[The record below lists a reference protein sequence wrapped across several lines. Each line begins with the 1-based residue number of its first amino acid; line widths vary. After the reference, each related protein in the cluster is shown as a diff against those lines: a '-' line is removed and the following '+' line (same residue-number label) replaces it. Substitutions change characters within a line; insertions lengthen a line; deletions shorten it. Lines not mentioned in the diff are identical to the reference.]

1 MYFKPM
7 PSVTIEYQI
16 GQINSKG
23 EERPAEVIGG
33 DIATTI
39 DAINEARANNFNH
52 PEAHFTLRDEC
63 DFAPLEKLKLEL
75 ELMHEFESA
84 WLPDVP
90 VGNLQFAW
98 IRHNPKVVDKQTQ
111 QTHYPFELNF
121 STAQIINGKQFYFYV
136 HSVDKP
142 LRSAFV
148 NWWHSAHPQFT
159 HPDCSPKYFSEART
173 WSDDERNV
181 YERANSVVSNTA
193 KVGKIKS
200 IDDVVLVLQ
209 KYDFKVERHKTYL
222 AIKDDSIERN
232 IRLKGRIFAKDFNFS
247 KPLEPRSL
255 NEVLPLSPQEYRNIL
270 NSEIAKR
277 KERLSHRYPH
287 LYLNNNHY
295 EKTRNNK
302 QSVVVTD
309 ECESGRTAGTGTR
322 DIACDGAI
330 KADERSIIGG
340 GSSRSDC
347 SEQESLQIN
356 DTSQNHEW
364 IGEIPDQICGG
375 CGNLRPAKNEGS
387 SDRVLGTEF
396 KSRVREIFARARNAR
411 NRDINRSES
420 SGEDGRSFEENIGEF
435 NSKIGGIF
443 ERYKGNAEDVVRTT
457 ATANSRTLA
466 KIRILCNAVTKVAVA
481 LYHKLKGIPNRSQGG
496 RDYDR

>member
-1 MYFKPM
+1 M

-90 VGNLQFAW
+90 VGNLQFTW

-159 HPDCSPKYFSEART
+159 HPDCSPRYFSEART
-173 WSDDERNV
+173 WSDAERNV
-181 YERANSVVSNTA
+181 YEHANTIVSNASKKGKINSV
-193 KVGKIKS
+193 
-200 IDDVVLVLQ
+200 DDVISALQ
-209 KYDFKVERHKTYL
+209 KNGFEIERHKSYL
-222 AIKDDSIERN
+222 SVKDDSIERN
-232 IRLKGRIFAKDFNFS
+232 IRLRGRIFAKDFDFS

-270 NSEIAKR
+270 DSEIAKR
-277 KERLSHRYPH
+277 KERLEHRYPT
-287 LYLNNNHY
+287 LYLNNNYSY

-302 QSVVVTD
+302 QSVVVID
-309 ECESGRTAGTGTR
+309 EFKDSRTAGTRTR
-322 DIACDGAI
+322 DIASNGAT
-330 KADERSIIGG
+330 KTNERRIIGG
-340 GSSRSDC
+340 GSVRSNSC
-347 SEQESLQIN
+347 EQESLQIN

-396 KSRVREIFARARNAR
+396 KTRIREIFARARNAR

-420 SGEDGRSFEENIGEF
+420 SSKTGFPLDQDFNVFGEEIGKILSRAGRRNRKAFSRIRRI
-435 NSKIGGIF
+435 SH
-443 ERYKGNAEDVVRTT
+443 ALTQT
-457 ATANSRTLA
+457 AIALFQRA
-466 KIRILCNAVTKVAVA
+466 KIALKRTK
-481 LYHKLKGIPNRSQGG
+481 GG
-496 RDYDR
+496 DGYGR

>member
-1 MYFKPM
+1 M

-23 EERPAEVIGG
+23 EERPAEIIGG
-33 DIATTI
+33 DITTTI
-39 DAINEARANNFNH
+39 DAINEARVNNFTH
-52 PEAHFTLRDEC
+52 PEAHFALRDEA
-63 DFAPLEKLKLEL
+63 DFDIAEKSKLEQ
-75 ELMHEFESA
+75 ELMLEFESA

-98 IRHNPKVVDKQTQ
+98 IRHNPMVVDNQTNAV
-111 QTHYPFELNF
+111 HYPFELNF
-121 STAQIINGKQFYFYV
+121 TSAQILNGKQFYFYV
-136 HSVDKP
+136 HTVDTP
-142 LRSAFV
+142 LRSAFL
-148 NWWHSAHPQFT
+148 NWWHSSHPQFT
-159 HPDCSPKYFSEART
+159 HPDCSPRYFSEART
-173 WSDDERNV
+173 WSDAERNV
-181 YERANSVVSNTA
+181 YEHANSIVSNA
-193 KVGKIKS
+193 CKKSKINS
-200 IDDVVLVLQ
+200 VDDVILALQ
-209 KYDFKVERHKTYL
+209 ENGFEVVRHKSYL
-222 AIKDDSIERN
+222 AVKDDSIERN
-232 IRLKGRIFAKDFNFS
+232 IRLKGRIFAKDFDFS
-247 KPLEPRSL
+247 KPLEPRPL

-270 NSEIAKR
+270 DAEVTKR
-277 KERLSHRYPH
+277 KERLAHRYPT
-287 LYLNNNHY
+287 LYLNNNSY

-302 QSVVVTD
+302 QSVVVID
-309 ECESGRTAGTGTR
+309 EFKDSRTTGTRTR

-340 GSSRSDC
+340 GSSRSDS

-443 ERYKGNAEDVVRTT
+443 ERYKENAEDVVRTT

>member
-1 MYFKPM
+1 M
-7 PSVTIEYQI
+7 PKVSIEYQI

-23 EERPAEVIGG
+23 EERPAEIIGG

-63 DFAPLEKLKLEL
+63 DFAPLEKSKLEL
-75 ELMHEFESA
+75 ELMSEFESA

-90 VGNLQFAW
+90 VGNLQFTW
-98 IRHNPKVVDKQTQ
+98 IRHNPKVTDKQTKAV
-111 QTHYPFELNF
+111 HYPFEMNF
-121 STAQIINGKQFYFYV
+121 STVQILNGKQFYFYV

-159 HPDCSPKYFSEART
+159 HPDCSPRYFSEART
-173 WSDDERNV
+173 WSDAERNV
-181 YERANSVVSNTA
+181 YENANSIVSNA
-193 KVGKIKS
+193 CKKGKINS
-200 IDDVVLVLQ
+200 VDDVISALQ
-209 KYDFKVERHKTYL
+209 ENDFEIERHKSYL
-222 AIKDDSIERN
+222 SVKDDSIERN
-232 IRLKGRIFAKDFNFS
+232 IRLRGRIFAKDFDFS

-270 NSEIAKR
+270 DSEIAKR
-277 KERLSHRYPH
+277 KERLSHRYPT
-287 LYLNNNHY
+287 LYLNNNSY

-340 GSSRSDC
+340 GSSRSDS

-420 SGEDGRSFEENIGEF
+420 SSKTGFPLDQDFNVFGEEIGKILSRAGRRNRKAFSRIRRI
-435 NSKIGGIF
+435 SH
-443 ERYKGNAEDVVRTT
+443 ALTQT
-457 ATANSRTLA
+457 AIALFQRA
-466 KIRILCNAVTKVAVA
+466 KIALKRTK
-481 LYHKLKGIPNRSQGG
+481 GG
-496 RDYDR
+496 DGYGR

>member
-1 MYFKPM
+1 M

-33 DIATTI
+33 DITTTI
-39 DAINEARANNFNH
+39 DAINEARVNNFTH
-52 PEAHFTLRDEC
+52 SEAHFALRDEA
-63 DFAPLEKLKLEL
+63 DFDIAEKSKLEQ
-75 ELMHEFESA
+75 ELMYEFESA

-90 VGNLQFAW
+90 VGNLQFTW
-98 IRHNPKVVDKQTQ
+98 IRHNPKVTDKQTKAV
-111 QTHYPFELNF
+111 HYPFEMNF
-121 STAQIINGKQFYFYV
+121 STVQILNGKQFYFYV

-159 HPDCSPKYFSEART
+159 HPDCSPRYFSEART
-173 WSDDERNV
+173 WSDAERNV
-181 YERANSVVSNTA
+181 YEHANTIVSNASKKGKINSV
-193 KVGKIKS
+193 
-200 IDDVVLVLQ
+200 DDVISALQ
-209 KYDFKVERHKTYL
+209 ENGFEIERHKSYL
-222 AIKDDSIERN
+222 SVKDDSIERN
-232 IRLKGRIFAKDFNFS
+232 IRLRGRIFAKDFDFS

-270 NSEIAKR
+270 DSEIAKR

-287 LYLNNNHY
+287 LYLNNNSH
-295 EKTRNNK
+295 EKARNNK
-302 QSVVVTD
+302 QSVVVID
-309 ECESGRTAGTGTR
+309 EFKDSRTAGTRTR
-322 DIACDGAI
+322 DIASNGAT
-330 KADERSIIGG
+330 KTNERRIIGG
-340 GSSRSDC
+340 GSVRSNSC
-347 SEQESLQIN
+347 ERKPLQAN
-356 DTSQNHEW
+356 DSPKNFEW
-364 IGEIPDQICGG
+364 IGKIPDQICGG
-375 CGNLRPAKNEGS
+375 CGNLCSPKNEGS
-387 SDRVLGTEF
+387 SNGVPGAEF
-396 KSRVREIFARARNAR
+396 KTRIREIFARARNAR

-420 SGEDGRSFEENIGEF
+420 SSKTRFPLDQDFNEF